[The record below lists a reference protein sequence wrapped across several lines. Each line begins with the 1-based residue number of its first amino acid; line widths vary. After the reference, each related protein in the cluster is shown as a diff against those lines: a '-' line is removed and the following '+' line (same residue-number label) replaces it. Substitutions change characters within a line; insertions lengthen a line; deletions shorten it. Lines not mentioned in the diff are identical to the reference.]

1 MAGMPSTGLS
11 KVSSMIETGEALGTV
26 TARMAVG
33 GKRNDTAR
41 VRRSVFFSL
50 SELGDFYAH
59 CSAQVDWT
67 EQADGMSGESLVK

>member
-26 TARMAVG
+26 TVRMAVG

-41 VRRSVFFSL
+41 VRRSVVFFIIRVRGFL
-50 SELGDFYAH
+50 RALQRAG
-59 CSAQVDWT
+59 
-67 EQADGMSGESLVK
+67 